1 MPSALAGESCIKK
14 MELFDFITKSDSGL
28 GTYDGIP
35 NDNEE
40 DHVKNTFEIID
51 DVFACLEI
59 SDTGDDPAATCKEFV
74 DGMLKNPGI
83 FEELL
88 AATPLAPV
96 HQKITMWP
104 LHEHMSQALITY
116 LEGSNR
122 KGKIDDSHLVGLDL
136 TKTRVERGPW

>member
-59 SDTGDDPAATCKEFV
+59 SDTGDDPAATCKECFKSPCGV
-74 DGMLKNPGI
+74 
-83 FEELL
+83 LL
-88 AATPLAPV
+88 ARHM
-96 HQKITMWP
+96 HQ
-104 LHEHMSQALITY
+104 
-116 LEGSNR
+116 
-122 KGKIDDSHLVGLDL
+122 
-136 TKTRVERGPW
+136 RVV